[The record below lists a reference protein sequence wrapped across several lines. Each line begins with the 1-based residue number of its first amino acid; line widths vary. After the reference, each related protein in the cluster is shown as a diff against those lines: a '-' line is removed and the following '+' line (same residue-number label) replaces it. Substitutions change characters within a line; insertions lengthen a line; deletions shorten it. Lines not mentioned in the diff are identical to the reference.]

1 MVHQHFHLVDQFTV
15 AENVVLGDPRQGTFL
30 SRHLHDM
37 VASLGERYKLT
48 VDPRARVADLSLGER
63 QRVEIVKMLYRNVDV
78 LFLDEPTAVLTP
90 PEVESLFGILR
101 AIAAE
106 GRSVVL
112 ITHKL
117 GEVMAVADRV
127 TVMRDARVVAS
138 VDTKD
143 TDATSLARL
152 MVGRDVDL
160 APRHGATEPGQACAR
175 G

>member
-1 MVHQHFHLVDQFTV
+1 M
-15 AENVVLGDPRQGTFL
+15 
-30 SRHLHDM
+30 
-37 VASLGERYKLT
+37 
-48 VDPRARVADLSLGER
+48 
-63 QRVEIVKMLYRNVDV
+63 
-78 LFLDEPTAVLTP
+78 
-90 PEVESLFGILR
+90 FGILR

-138 VDTKD
+138 VDTTD

-160 APRHGATEPGQACAR
+160 TPRHGATTPGQACAR